1 MMDTDDTQQ
10 TSDDRHCQG
19 YDIYK
24 LPTAIGELKTHLVL

>member
-19 YDIYK
+19 YDM
-24 LPTAIGELKTHLVL
+24 LPTATGELKTHLVL